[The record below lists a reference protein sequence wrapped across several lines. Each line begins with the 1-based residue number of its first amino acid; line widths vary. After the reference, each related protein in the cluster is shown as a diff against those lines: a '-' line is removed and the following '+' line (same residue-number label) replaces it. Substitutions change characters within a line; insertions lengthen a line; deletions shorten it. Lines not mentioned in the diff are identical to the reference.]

1 MFARP
6 GLWGSYLRVDAA
18 TEEPSSFERTRVL
31 LVTSF
36 PGRIDE
42 VVQVTVQDCVYTVV
56 IQEAEF
62 VRILVVEQ
70 REEES
75 ESELGMTPTG
85 AVWLRQMKQARS
97 LDVVVG
103 RAGASVALDC
113 IGAGRGATLNT
124 ADLLTTNACALSSPS
139 VILGDA
145 GTALASILGSVLG
158 GIRKVKSVNCLV
170 EALASPEQRRTVF
183 AAHAHRG
190 HGRSAKTR
198 VLIDAGS
205 DVVNASLTDSDI

>member
-1 MFARP
+1 
-6 GLWGSYLRVDAA
+6 
-18 TEEPSSFERTRVL
+18 
-31 LVTSF
+31 
-36 PGRIDE
+36 E

-113 IGAGRGATLNT
+113 IGAGRGGFLECGAATLNT

-190 HGRSAKTR
+190 RGRSAKTR